1 MKLSNRDLLL
11 LSDGLLALIKN
22 YGEAQKLVNDERII
36 SALSGEI
43 HRCQRLNSRLM
54 VEVKR
59 GEKQILLNGYD
70 NKSELLQPERTE
82 KLIES
87 LYGDMSGLEFCLNVR
102 GISQTELADELGI
115 QKQNIHK
122 WVKDIQ
128 GISKKHISAIE
139 NILAIPKE
147 YFMERSLT
155 TENKIKV
162 LELVGKL

>member
-22 YGEAQKLVNDERII
+22 YGEAQKLVNDEKII

-70 NKSELLQPERTE
+70 NKSELLQPERME

-87 LYGDMSGLEFCLNVR
+87 LYGDMNGLEFCLNVR
-102 GISQTELADELGI
+102 GVSQTELADELGI

-147 YFMERSLT
+147 YFIGRSLT
-155 TENKIKV
+155 MENEIKV
-162 LELVGKL
+162 LELVGNL